1 MTDVPIT
8 DLRPLLAVLVSFVAA
23 FFIVASHRSPN
34 VREGWTIAA
43 AVAKFAVVAS
53 MLPAVLE
60 GAVFETALGT
70 FLPGIDF
77 VLRAD
82 ALGMLFAFLASGL
95 WIVTSFYSIGYMRGN
110 DETNQTR
117 YFAAFAV
124 SLSATMGIAFAGN
137 LVTIFVFYE
146 LLSIATYPLVAHDET
161 DEARAAGRKYLAY
174 TMFGGGVLVLAGTAL
189 VYLIAGNVSFT
200 AGGIEELAN
209 ADPGLAMLAFFLLAI
224 GFGVK
229 AGIMPLHQWLPEA
242 MVAPT
247 PVSGLLHA
255 VAVVKSGAF
264 GVSRVVL
271 DVFGP
276 ELVFDLSLPFGFS
289 AGLVLSTIGAITLTA
304 ASIIAMRKDHLKQ
317 RLAYSTVSQLSYIIL
332 GLGLFGWY
340 GLVGALLH
348 IPAHAFM
355 KLTLFFCAGNLHV
368 STHTDYISE
377 MAGIGKRMPLTM
389 GAFTVASLGMAGIP
403 LLAGFVS
410 KYYMLMGGIRMGA
423 QLTPVA
429 YYLVGALLLSGVLN
443 IAYFWPVIYTA
454 FFEAEDDHDAKPLVD
469 FRLGGESR
477 STLAATD
484 GGRAGDDAAA
494 DGGRAGDDAAADEDR
509 AGDDA
514 AADEDRAGDDAAA
527 DEDRADESEDG
538 DASLVESAEDDSA
551 VDGEGAATADPDLPD
566 DSDIPDAELED
577 RPTDADGV
585 IRPDFDTSERDFSE
599 PAERVDTGDYAVD
612 QRPSDVD
619 VPFGPGRSSE
629 GAEDGGVPNAE
640 RNENHDGHDHTD
652 HDDHDHGGGPPTG
665 GWRHIDGLDALCG
678 RESTWFTLGPIL
690 TAMSLAV
697 LLGVIPY
704 EMGFLELIELI
715 VDTRLPEGVM
725 RP

>member
-1 MTDVPIT
+1 MTDVPIQ

-23 FFIVASHRSPN
+23 FFIVASYRSPN

-43 AVAKFAVVAS
+43 ALAKFGIVAS
-53 MLPAVLE
+53 MLPAVLD
-60 GAVFETALGT
+60 GAVFEWSLGA
-70 FLPGIDF
+70 FLPGGIEF

-95 WIVTSFYSIGYMRGN
+95 WIITSFYSIGYMRGN

-161 DEARAAGRKYLAY
+161 DEARSAGRKYLAY
-174 TMFGGGVLVLAGTAL
+174 TMFGGGVFVLAGTAL

-276 ELVFDLSLPFGFS
+276 ELVFDLTLPLGFS

-304 ASIIAMRKDHLKQ
+304 ASFIALRKDHLKQ

-355 KLTLFFCAGNLHV
+355 KLTLFFCAGNIHV

-410 KYYMLMGGIRMGA
+410 KYYMLIGGIRMGME
-423 QLTPVA
+423 LTPIA

-469 FRLGGESR
+469 FRMGGESR
-477 STLAATD
+477 STLPATD
-484 GGRAGDDAAA
+484 GGRPEDEDADDPDGGDDDGDGAAGDDV
-494 DGGRAGDDAAADEDR
+494 DEVVERAGSDDEASEGSDDDA
-509 AGDDA
+509 G
-514 AADEDRAGDDAAA
+514 
-527 DEDRADESEDG
+527 
-538 DASLVESAEDDSA
+538 V
-551 VDGEGAATADPDLPD
+551 PD
-566 DSDIPDAELED
+566 DSDIPDAEMDDL
-577 RPTDADGV
+577 PTDEEGV
-585 IRPDFDTSERDFSE
+585 VRPDFDTSERDFSE

-612 QRPSDVD
+612 SRPSDVD
-619 VPFGPGRSSE
+619 VPFGVGRSGDAESAE
-629 GAEDGGVPNAE
+629 GSVDESD
-640 RNENHDGHDHTD
+640 HGHDDHESGHDDHETDHETDHGHDD
-652 HDDHDHGGGPPTG
+652 HDDHGHHGGPPPG
-665 GWRHIDGLDALCG
+665 GWERIDGVAALLG

-715 VDTRLPEGVM
+715 VDTRLPEEVM